1 MTAWAASA
9 FVIAHRSL
17 AAALAAAPGLILLA
31 LYAGRLELLR
41 NDPSRAQ
48 GTPAETTIALMVV
61 AAAAASF
68 FFARAVVNGRIN
80 RSVGAGAV
88 LSLASVVCVL
98 GFTVVRLV

>member
-1 MTAWAASA
+1 
-9 FVIAHRSL
+9 
-17 AAALAAAPGLILLA
+17 
-31 LYAGRLELLR
+31 
-41 NDPSRAQ
+41 
-48 GTPAETTIALMVV
+48 MVV